1 VNRDGAARAVADLL
15 RALGYDPDGQLAATP
30 ALVAEAWCDELLD
43 GTDRDPAAI
52 LRAGAMPIAGALDT
66 HGGLVV
72 LRDLAVT
79 SMCPHHLLPSH
90 GWADVVYL
98 PGEQLAGFGA
108 VAQALRALTRR
119 LTLQEQA
126 GGEMARALVA
136 ALGARGAACRL
147 RLRHSCLIARGAR
160 EPAAI
165 AETLALAGTFTAAG
179 PDRELA
185 LGALGA
191 ERGRDR

>member
-15 RALGYDPDGQLAATP
+15 RALGYEPEGPLAATP
-30 ALVAEAWCDELLD
+30 ALVADAWCEELLD
-43 GTDRDPAAI
+43 GAHQDPLAI
-52 LRAGAMPIAGALDT
+52 LRAAAMPATATLR
-66 HGGLVV
+66 GLVT

-98 PGEQLAGFGA
+98 PGEAVAGFGA
-108 VAQALRALTRR
+108 IVEALRALTRR

-126 GGEMARALVA
+126 GGEMADALVA

-147 RLRHSCLIARGAR
+147 RLRHGCLIARGAR
-160 EPAAI
+160 EPAALI
-165 AETLALAGTFTAAG
+165 ESLALAGSFAEAG

-185 LGALGA
+185 LAALGA
-191 ERGRDR
+191 AR